1 MHELRKLVSSANLL
15 YTFEA
20 AARQANFTLAA
31 KELNVT
37 PAAVSHA
44 IRQLEDGIGLNLFD
58 RRHKRVTLTQ
68 EGAKLFHNVSQAL
81 DRVLMTINDLKSD
94 AGKSPVRLYVSI
106 TIATHW
112 LLPRLARIREA
123 LPLFDLRIYTSDKSL
138 ELPDDGMSIAITGGR
153 GNWPGCHV
161 WLFAKEVIYPVCSPK
176 YLRSSSPIKHIKDL
190 PSQRLIHLD
199 DMLHEGVT
207 WRDWFDKFRL
217 PQPKDNRKLVYN
229 NYILVLQ
236 ATLAAEGIALGWQ
249 HVVGDLVRQGQLVRP
264 VKEQMSSGV
273 DVYIVA
279 RKGHELNPA
288 ACELRDR
295 LIQEGMADQR

>member
-1 MHELRKLVSSANLL
+1 MHDLRKLVSSANLL

-20 AARQANFTLAA
+20 AARHGSFTLAA
-31 KELNVT
+31 RELNVT

-44 IRQLEDGIGLNLFD
+44 IRQFEEGMGLLLFH
-58 RRHKRVTLTQ
+58 RQHKRVAVTP
-68 EGAKLFHNVSQAL
+68 EGEKLFQNVSQAL
-81 DRVLMTINDLKSD
+81 DRVLLTINELKS
-94 AGKSPVRLYVSI
+94 ASSQSPVRLYVSI
-106 TIATHW
+106 TVATHW

-123 LPLFDLRIYTSDKSL
+123 LPLFDLRLYTSDKQL
-138 ELPDDGMSIAITGGR
+138 ELPDDGISIAITGGR
-153 GNWPGCHV
+153 GTWPGCHV
-161 WLFAKEVIYPVCSPK
+161 WLFAKELIYPVCSPK
-176 YLRSSSPIKHIKDL
+176 YLLSNGPIKHLKDL
-190 PSQRLIHLD
+190 RNHRLIHLD

-207 WRDWFDKFRL
+207 WRDWFDKFGV
-217 PQPKDNRKLVYN
+217 PQPKDNRKLVHN

-249 HVVGDLVRQGQLVRP
+249 HVVGDLVKQGDLVRP

-279 RKGHELNPA
+279 RKGRDLQPA

-295 LIQEGMADQR
+295 LIQEGMS

>member
-1 MHELRKLVSSANLL
+1 MHDLRKLVSSANLL

-20 AARQANFTLAA
+20 AARHESFTLAA
-31 KELNVT
+31 HELNVT

-44 IRQLEDGIGLNLFD
+44 IRQFEDGIGLKLFD
-58 RRHKRVTLTQ
+58 RQHKRVTVTP
-68 EGAKLFHNVSQAL
+68 EGAKLFQNVTQAL
-81 DRVLMTINDLKSD
+81 ERVLSTINDLKS
-94 AGKSPVRLYVSI
+94 ASSKTPVRLYVSI
-106 TIATHW
+106 TVATHW

-123 LPLFDLRIYTSDKSL
+123 LPLFDLRLYTSDKL
-138 ELPDDGMSIAITGGR
+138 LDLPDDGMSIAITGGR
-153 GNWPGCHV
+153 GTWPGCHV
-161 WLFAKEVIYPVCSPK
+161 WLFAKETIYPVCSPK
-176 YLRSSSPIKHIKDL
+176 YLRSSGAIRHVKDL
-190 PSQRLIHLD
+190 RNHRLIHLD

-207 WRDWFDKFRL
+207 WRDWFDKFRM
-217 PQPKDNRKLVYN
+217 PQPNDSRKLVYN

-249 HVVGDLVRQGQLVRP
+249 HVVGDLVKQGDLIRP

-279 RKGHELNPA
+279 RKGRDLHPA

-295 LIQEGMADQR
+295 LIQEGMTLTG